1 LLFICYLCFKNDN
14 AGQSQGVALEVH
26 ESAKEVRKLEREIE
40 ELKRSLGQATTPR
53 PLNASFG
60 TAFTTSLSSPCA
72 LRALSLPHH
81 LTHLRHVTVSPA
93 RAGN

>member
-1 LLFICYLCFKNDN
+1 
-14 AGQSQGVALEVH
+14 VALEVH
-26 ESAKEVRKLEREIE
+26 ESTKEVRKLEREIE

-60 TAFTTSLSSPCA
+60 TAFNTSLQPW
-72 LRALSLPHH
+72 LRPPLAPSLAH
-81 LTHLRHVTVSPA
+81 LVTLSPA